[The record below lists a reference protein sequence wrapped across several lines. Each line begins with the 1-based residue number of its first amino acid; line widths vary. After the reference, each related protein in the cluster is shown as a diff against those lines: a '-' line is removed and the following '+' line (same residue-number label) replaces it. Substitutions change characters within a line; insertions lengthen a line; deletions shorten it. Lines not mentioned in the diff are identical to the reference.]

1 LFLTHSHSHSHSHSY
16 SHSHSHSRGLLKL
29 LSNSDRASEKSGRKR
44 ANIDDFLS
52 LLTTAA
58 TIPCDLTGEI
68 RELAKVL
75 VACLGWLITQTP
87 LLNACKIEVSR
98 EKEELEKVR
107 EEYRA
112 VAEGKGGGNDDNN
125 DDEEEEVRG
134 RNTVSEASQ
143 QHQTPT
149 QLFSQLRYSGC
160 ITGKGKKKK
169 KGGGG
174 GKKKKSKKGKDEEE
188 MEVEVDEETIEG
200 EGGDKMDVDGDEN
213 SNPDL
218 NPSAKG
224 EPSILPITI
233 EKISKALSQTR
244 KNKVELREAAEL
256 KSLMETLNAW
266 RAKVRVFK
274 TFFSFYV
281 DVHMTV
287 ILDRP

>member
-1 LFLTHSHSHSHSHSY
+1 
-16 SHSHSHSRGLLKL
+16 LLKL

-169 KGGGG
+169 
-174 GKKKKSKKGKDEEE
+174 SKKGKDEEE

-213 SNPDL
+213 
-218 NPSAKG
+218 AKG